1 MGRGEKHR
9 LSERGDKE
17 RGSRYLRKKS
27 AGTKEGD
34 EMPVAEPLCQLDA
47 AVGIASAGALLTWLH
62 VWCTEFV
69 E

>member
-1 MGRGEKHR
+1 M
-9 LSERGDKE
+9 ERGGE
-17 RGSRYLRKKS
+17 TSIEQVWGQGEGSRYLRKKS

-34 EMPVAEPLCQLDA
+34 EMPVAEPLCELDA
-47 AVGIASAGALLTWLH
+47 TVGIADAGALLTWLH